1 MRITLFA
8 HGSRGDIWP
17 MVALGWHLAQHRHEV
32 TVAVPDEFKA
42 FTEDVGLA
50 TAQLPFDG
58 MAWLASEEGQRL
70 LHTGG
75 VEYAR
80 AVGREYD
87 RRAEEFDDASLAA
100 AEGADALVGSILTA
114 MRTLVPGELLR
125 VPIAMVHQ
133 VPVAPSREYSSLL
146 TRGRLRSRTL
156 RRASHGLTHLLWERG
171 AADATRAF
179 RRKLGLSEERM
190 GIFRRLEEMRCLG
203 LHTVSPSLFPRPS
216 DWGEHLKITGAW
228 QMPAAARGELEEGL
242 PAELQEW
249 LDAGP
254 PPVFLGFGSMPVL
267 DPAPLFEDILTV
279 TAALDQRAVLSAN
292 CLPPGAADALPE
304 RLCVV
309 GAVDHDLL
317 FERCAAVVHHGGIGS
332 TIASMRAGR
341 PTMVCSVLADQPWWG
356 ERLRRLGVGEHI
368 PFRKLTRERLKA
380 RLRTLLAPALA
391 ERAGRLGAAIKAEG
405 DGLPEA
411 TRLLEEHL
419 LDAMPPQPGRHRAP
433 RRGLSAA
440 PPADVSVR
448 G

>member
-32 TVAVPDEFKA
+32 TVAVPDEFRA

-114 MRTLVPGELLR
+114 MRTLVLGEFLR

-146 TRGRLRSRTL
+146 TRGRLRS
-156 RRASHGLTHLLWERG
+156 G
-171 AADATRAF
+171 A
-179 RRKLGLSEERM
+179 
-190 GIFRRLEEMRCLG
+190 
-203 LHTVSPSLFPRPS
+203 
-216 DWGEHLKITGAW
+216 
-228 QMPAAARGELEEGL
+228 Q
-242 PAELQEW
+242 
-249 LDAGP
+249 
-254 PPVFLGFGSMPVL
+254 
-267 DPAPLFEDILTV
+267 
-279 TAALDQRAVLSAN
+279 
-292 CLPPGAADALPE
+292 
-304 RLCVV
+304 
-309 GAVDHDLL
+309 
-317 FERCAAVVHHGGIGS
+317 
-332 TIASMRAGR
+332 
-341 PTMVCSVLADQPWWG
+341 
-356 ERLRRLGVGEHI
+356 
-368 PFRKLTRERLKA
+368 
-380 RLRTLLAPALA
+380 
-391 ERAGRLGAAIKAEG
+391 G

-419 LDAMPPQPGRHRAP
+419 LDAIPPQPGRHRAP
-433 RRGLSAA
+433 RRRLGAA

>member
-32 TVAVPDEFKA
+32 TVAVPDEFRA

-114 MRTLVPGELLR
+114 MRTLVLGEFLR

-146 TRGRLRSRTL
+146 TRGRLRSGAL
-156 RRASHGLTHLLWERG
+156 RRASHRLTHLLWERG

-179 RRKLGLSEERM
+179 RRKLGLAEERM

-228 QMPAAARGELEEGL
+228 QMPAAARGALEEGL
-242 PAELQEW
+242 PAGLEEW

-267 DPAPLFEDILTV
+267 DPAPMFEDILAV
-279 TAALDQRAVLSAN
+279 TAALDRRAVLSAN
-292 CLPPGAADALPE
+292 CLPPGAAMCSRSGCALSAPSITTCCLSVA
-304 RLCVV
+304 RRSCITAALAPRSRRCVRAARRWSARCSPTSRGGV
-309 GAVDHDLL
+309 SG
-317 FERCAAVVHHGGIGS
+317 CAASVWVSTSHSASSGGRGSRRGCGHCLPLLSPSGLGGWEQPSRPRATGCPRPHGYSKNIS
-332 TIASMRAGR
+332 
-341 PTMVCSVLADQPWWG
+341 
-356 ERLRRLGVGEHI
+356 
-368 PFRKLTRERLKA
+368 LTRYHHNRGDTA
-380 RLRTLLAPALA
+380 RR
-391 ERAGRLGAAIKAEG
+391 
-405 DGLPEA
+405 
-411 TRLLEEHL
+411 EE
-419 LDAMPPQPGRHRAP
+419 DSAP
-433 RRGLSAA
+433 RRRQTSA
-440 PPADVSVR
+440 
-448 G
+448 